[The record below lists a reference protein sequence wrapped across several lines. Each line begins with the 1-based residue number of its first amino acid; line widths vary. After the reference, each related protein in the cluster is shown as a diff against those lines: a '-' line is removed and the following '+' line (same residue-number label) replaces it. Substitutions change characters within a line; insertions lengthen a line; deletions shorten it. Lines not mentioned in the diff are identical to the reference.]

1 MKRIDRWFL
10 ISLLL
15 IQVNFFDLINIR
27 TSFLNSLMSYS
38 SKKFLLLIV
47 ILYFLLRMP
56 YRRSIG
62 VFSFTI
68 MLTLVITIL
77 VSIGTILKFSQGIIA
92 TLFVSYYFAILILY
106 YPMVKAYDTWEKWH
120 NLIKIFAI
128 FGFVLS
134 ISKII
139 QSFALSKFH
148 VLVFFLNTNL
158 DYNTATSLNH
168 MFGGFTRIPSATDF
182 VAISLVLIFVFKM
195 HKDNLFS
202 QKKDIFLI
210 STDLFYLFF
219 VGQTRSYQL
228 LVVVVAI
235 VYTFLAIKKSKTT
248 NFMKLFFVLFLIFS
262 LPIVIAF
269 LKKQF
274 LNSDRSVSI
283 SIRQEELRYYLSK
296 IYYSHW
302 FSLGFIREGL
312 YSKLL
317 HGPNYSAINTT
328 MTGYALDDVGIVG
341 FLGRFGLAGVPIMVS
356 LFVQTINSFFKT
368 NYRDETTILLVILF
382 GSWISTS
389 LFDPQRI
396 FYMPIL
402 LAFMSFLAT
411 TNEGEI

>member
-1 MKRIDRWFL
+1 
-10 ISLLL
+10 
-15 IQVNFFDLINIR
+15 
-27 TSFLNSLMSYS
+27 
-38 SKKFLLLIV
+38 
-47 ILYFLLRMP
+47 
-56 YRRSIG
+56 
-62 VFSFTI
+62 
-68 MLTLVITIL
+68 
-77 VSIGTILKFSQGIIA
+77 
-92 TLFVSYYFAILILY
+92 
-106 YPMVKAYDTWEKWH
+106 
-120 NLIKIFAI
+120 
-128 FGFVLS
+128 
-134 ISKII
+134 
-139 QSFALSKFH
+139 
-148 VLVFFLNTNL
+148 
-158 DYNTATSLNH
+158 
-168 MFGGFTRIPSATDF
+168 
-182 VAISLVLIFVFKM
+182 
-195 HKDNLFS
+195 
-202 QKKDIFLI
+202 
-210 STDLFYLFF
+210 
-219 VGQTRSYQL
+219 
-228 LVVVVAI
+228 
-235 VYTFLAIKKSKTT
+235 
-248 NFMKLFFVLFLIFS
+248 MKLFFVLFLIFS

-411 TNEGEI
+411 TNEGKI